1 MIGAP
6 HPPRS
11 CLARFLPNRTDVEQ
25 EKCNGWR
32 NQGILVVSA
41 NDPRLGWP
49 EREMIQH
56 LAKKLF
62 GNHAVKEVSHGR

>member
-6 HPPRS
+6 HSPRS
-11 CLARFLPNRTDVEQ
+11 CLARFIPDRMDVEQ
-25 EKCNGWR
+25 KKRDGWLDH
-32 NQGILVVSA
+32 GILVVAA

-56 LAKKLF
+56 LAQKLF
-62 GNHAVKEVSHGR
+62 GRHGKEVTYG

>member
-6 HPPRS
+6 RPPRS
-11 CLARFLPNRTDVEQ
+11 CLARFIPNRTDVEQ
-25 EKCNGWR
+25 EKRNGWR

-41 NDPRLGWP
+41 HDPRLSWP

-56 LAKKLF
+56 LAQKLF
-62 GNHAVKEVSHGR
+62 GQTGKEVSHGR